1 MALTPLQALEL
12 NKRVDRILH
21 APSNAPAKG
30 QQREISFVL
39 DMTADRAYL
48 DGTLRDAVSALKAH
62 DKIFQ
67 NMRSSIVYWSGEGI
81 STKVT
86 PMSFIQMGRAMEAV
100 KAPEEDF
107 CAAGAPVFGE
117 LCAYLK
123 LYHARSRC
131 ILVFSDNI
139 ERSLDSA
146 HAGQAV
152 ENLNPFLKHRI
163 LVLAPGKMTT
173 GAALLAGLMREAKR

>member
-21 APSNAPAKG
+21 APSNAPVKG

-39 DMTADRAYL
+39 DMTAHREYL
-48 DGTLRDAVSALKAH
+48 DGTLRDAVSALKSH

-67 NMRSSIVYWSGEGI
+67 NMRSSIVYWGSKGI

-86 PMSFIQMGRAMEAV
+86 PMSFVQMGRAMEAV
-100 KAPEEDF
+100 KTEEEDS
-107 CAAGAPVFGE
+107 CAKSSFGE

-131 ILVFSDNI
+131 ILVISNDTKRCGAS
-139 ERSLDSA
+139 EGA
-146 HAGQAV
+146 KQAI
-152 ENLNPFLKHRI
+152 ENLNPFLKHRMLI
-163 LVLAPGKMTT
+163 LTPEKMIS
-173 GAALLAGLMREAKR
+173 GAELFLWLMSAEKR